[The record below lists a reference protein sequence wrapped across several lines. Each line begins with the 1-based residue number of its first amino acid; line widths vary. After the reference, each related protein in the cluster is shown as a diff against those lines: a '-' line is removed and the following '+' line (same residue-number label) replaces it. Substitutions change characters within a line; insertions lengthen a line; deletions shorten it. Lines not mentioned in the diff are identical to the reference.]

1 MRQSK
6 RLGDVLVVGI
16 HGDAEITRNKG
27 PPLMNERERYRLT
40 RALKWPDE
48 IVEDAPY
55 QTLVETLDR
64 ARCAFC
70 VHGDDISTT
79 ADGVDS
85 FKQVK
90 DLGRYKECKRTDG
103 ISTTAL
109 IGRLLSLER
118 AHHRSFPQ
126 LVQAVLAPEPA
137 PQLTGPF
144 YWTIHSGNVIDIAPD
159 QQVISYREGSGP
171 TPQQRVVYLAG
182 SFDLLHEGHL
192 DLLEAS
198 KADNDFLIV
207 GVHDDLTVN
216 SYMGQSFPIMSAIER
231 ALGVLMLRIVDQVV
245 VTGLS
250 ITAEFLEHFKIHR
263 VVPGESLRGCT
274 VDPFVV
280 VKCKGIF
287 HPLAPQITCTTE
299 DIVTRLMAARD
310 LFEKRNQ
317 KKVAKD
323 AIANAR

>member
-1 MRQSK
+1 MMYHSRFMWRS
-6 RLGDVLVVGI
+6 
-16 HGDAEITRNKG
+16 
-27 PPLMNERERYRLT
+27 
-40 RALKWPDE
+40 AL
-48 IVEDAPY
+48 
-55 QTLVETLDR
+55 
-64 ARCAFC
+64 
-70 VHGDDISTT
+70 DDISTT

-250 ITAEFLEHFKIHR
+250 ITAEFLEHFKVRFEQGNFRRAPSLSVRLDILDSPR
-263 VVPGESLRGCT
+263 GSGGE
-274 VDPFVV
+274 
-280 VKCKGIF
+280 
-287 HPLAPQITCTTE
+287 LAGMHCRSICCCQ
-299 DIVTRLMAARD
+299 MQRD
-310 LFEKRNQ
+310 LPSARSSDHLYDRRHCHKTDGRKRLVREAQ
-317 KKVAKD
+317 PKEGSERCHCQC
-323 AIANAR
+323 AIMQRLAS